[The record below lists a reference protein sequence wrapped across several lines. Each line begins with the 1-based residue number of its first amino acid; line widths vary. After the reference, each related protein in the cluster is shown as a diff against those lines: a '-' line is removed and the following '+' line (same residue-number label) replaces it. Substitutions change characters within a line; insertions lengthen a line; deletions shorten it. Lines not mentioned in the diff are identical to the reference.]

1 MKYTIKTEAF
11 EGPFDLL
18 FHLIEKNKI
27 DIYDIPI
34 SEIIDQYMYYIY
46 EMESLNLEIA
56 SEFLVMAATLI
67 EIKSKLLLPSE
78 ALKEKEIEME
88 DVDPRSQLVKKL
100 LEYKK
105 YKIVAIELK
114 KKEKSYNKLHF
125 KLKEELVLDV
135 GQQDIALEGVGIQ
148 DLINA
153 FKEILL
159 TKSKY
164 KKFRSSDNIQKISR
178 ESITI
183 EDKANIIINILQSQ
197 KRVDFNKIFV
207 DLNDKLDIVVS
218 FLAILELVKIKKIKV
233 WQDRYFDNIIIE
245 SVNLN

>member
-125 KLKEELVLDV
+125 KPKEELVLDV

-197 KRVDFNKIFV
+197 KSR
-207 DLNDKLDIVVS
+207 L
-218 FLAILELVKIKKIKV
+218 
-233 WQDRYFDNIIIE
+233 
-245 SVNLN
+245 

>member
-125 KLKEELVLDV
+125 KPKEELVLDV